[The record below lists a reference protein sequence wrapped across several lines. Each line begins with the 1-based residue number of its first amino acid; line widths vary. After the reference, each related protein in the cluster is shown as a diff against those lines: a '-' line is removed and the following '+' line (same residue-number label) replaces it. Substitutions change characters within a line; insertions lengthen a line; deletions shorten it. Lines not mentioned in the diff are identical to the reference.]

1 MKIHP
6 DPHLDSC
13 FRLLDD
19 EDESVAVTAMAELLD
34 HEEEL
39 GDAPGLM
46 QEIGSPLAR
55 KRIHQLQAA
64 ITIRRRRRNFS
75 RYLRQPRIDFPTGL
89 IEVHLQ
95 WFDNDSR
102 PALERAWR
110 EFAGAARRNHLDSLP
125 QVAGFM
131 KRRGLSAAGET
142 TMQPEL
148 YCIGTVLEANLGSAA
163 LLAGVAQELAAQ
175 GGLETRVVQLLGD
188 FALLDGD
195 GNVLFPLR
203 EWGLMRGA
211 GVENCEF
218 WEPRTLLRYLSTMLF
233 SHAVTSD
240 SFRYIQTIGQALAD
254 LPDGELP
261 ETFPYPY
268 RSADDEADAAE
279 DAAAENSQPQ

>member
-34 HEEEL
+34 HEDEL
-39 GDAPGLM
+39 GDAPGVV
-46 QEIGSPLAR
+46 QECGSPLAR

-64 ITIRRRRRNFS
+64 ITIRRRRRSFS
-75 RYLRQPRIDFPTGL
+75 HYLRQPQIDFATGL

-95 WFDNDSR
+95 WFDNDAR
-102 PALERAWR
+102 PALEQAWR
-110 EFAGAARRNHLDSLP
+110 ELVESAQRNHLDSLL
-125 QVAGFM
+125 QIAYFV
-131 KRRGLSAAGET
+131 KRRGLTASGET

-148 YCIGTVLEANLGSAA
+148 YCLGTVLENNIGSAA
-163 LLAGVAQELAAQ
+163 LLTGMAQELARLC
-175 GGLETRVVQLLGD
+175 GLETRVVQLLGD

-195 GNVLFPLR
+195 GNVLFPIR
-203 EWGLMRGA
+203 DWGLMRGV

-218 WEPRTLLRYLSTMLF
+218 WEPRTLLRYLSAMLF

-240 SFRYIQTIGQALAD
+240 SFRYIQTIGQALAA

-261 ETFPYPY
+261 ESFPYPY
-268 RSADDEADAAE
+268 RSVDDDAGM
-279 DAAAENSQPQ
+279 ENSQPQ